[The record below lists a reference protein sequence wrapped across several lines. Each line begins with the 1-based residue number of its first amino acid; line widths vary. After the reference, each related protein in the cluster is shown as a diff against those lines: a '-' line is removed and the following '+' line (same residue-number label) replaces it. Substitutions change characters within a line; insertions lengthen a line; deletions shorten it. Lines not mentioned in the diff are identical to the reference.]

1 VDSRPAT
8 IPAAAPIIVSVELK
22 PFRKGEFAFMADP
35 FRQRRETTSRRRL
48 DAAQRKG

>member
-1 VDSRPAT
+1 M
-8 IPAAAPIIVSVELK
+8 ELT

-48 DAAQRKG
+48 DAAQRNE